1 MSYFVFYRIN
11 KSHTKVM
18 PLNINS
24 YKKSYLQISIFKK
37 RSLFRCTC
45 DLLPYNWRALW
56 CFKTSLLIYPELFA
70 PLLLA
75 PLFFLSISLSF
86 IHTYTYRK
94 AHLTNSLGNNRGLF
108 MWYPRVFL
116 REIYYFSYWPPV
128 SIPLR
133 PCLHFTP
140 LNLMQTPLKCKQILI
155 GVSRSRCNSCR
166 RLM

>member
-1 MSYFVFYRIN
+1 MIYYRITEEHCGVLRPLCSFIQN
-11 KSHTKVM
+11 YSH
-18 PLNINS
+18 L
-24 YKKSYLQISIFKK
+24 YYL
-37 RSLFRCTC
+37 
-45 DLLPYNWRALW
+45 P
-56 CFKTSLLIYPELFA
+56 P
-70 PLLLA
+70 
-75 PLFFLSISLSF
+75 FFLSISPSF
-86 IHTYTYRK
+86 IHTHTYRK

-108 MWYPRVFL
+108 MWYPQAFL

-133 PCLHFTP
+133 PCLHFMP